1 WPPTH
6 CRDHD
11 GGVGDWCVLC
21 RGGGESDCHRPVL
34 ARTGRHRTRSS
45 PRAVTR
51 TAVWPMTPDSTRR
64 QRRTVDCDLREFAID
79 RSRTES
85 QRYQYVDVCHSKHRV
100 GVRAVAVIAVPV
112 CTLFVAFVK
121 TVPASALDNSISPT
135 SGGAP
140 SMLSDTPVIAVCC
153 PWRPRRRRS
162 ASATIELHWWATTV
176 EVVASSMTLFEILK
190 SLRHA

>member
-1 WPPTH
+1 V
-6 CRDHD
+6 
-11 GGVGDWCVLC
+11 GVGDWCVLC

-45 PRAVTR
+45 PGAVTR

-64 QRRTVDCDLREFAID
+64 QRRTVGCDLREFAID

-85 QRYQYVDVCHSKHRV
+85 ERYQYVDVCHSKHRV
-100 GVRAVAVIAVPV
+100 GVRAVAVIAVLV
-112 CTLFVAFVK
+112 CTRFVAFVK
-121 TVPASALDNSISPT
+121 TVPVSAFGQLDQSDEWRS
-135 SGGAP
+135 P

-162 ASATIELHWWATTV
+162 ASATIELHCWAQTV
-176 EVVASSMTLFEILK
+176 EANTGQ
-190 SLRHA
+190 